1 MVLKLFTKVKESG
14 PLETIVKINNDER
27 IKKITSREMKQ
38 KQYFLILE
46 NEEDSRFLSCIS
58 KWPGIYTFFVV
69 FSAGPVNG
77 EYQIV
82 LKFLED
88 TA

>member
-1 MVLKLFTKVKESG
+1 MVLKLCTKVKGSG

-46 NEEDSRFLSCIS
+46 NKEDSRFLSCMS
-58 KWPGIYTFFVV
+58 KSPGIYTFFVI

-82 LKFLED
+82 LKLFED

>member
-1 MVLKLFTKVKESG
+1 
-14 PLETIVKINNDER
+14 
-27 IKKITSREMKQ
+27 MKQ
-38 KQYFLILE
+38 KQYFLTLE
-46 NEEDSRFLSCIS
+46 NNEDLRFLSCIS
-58 KWPGIYTFFVV
+58 KSPGIYTFFVV